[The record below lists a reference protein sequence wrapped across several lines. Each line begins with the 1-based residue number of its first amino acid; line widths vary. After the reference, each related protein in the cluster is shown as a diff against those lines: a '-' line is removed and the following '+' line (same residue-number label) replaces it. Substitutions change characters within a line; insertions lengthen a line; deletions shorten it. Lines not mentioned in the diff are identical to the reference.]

1 MTLFGAVDWKRDYES
16 SSDCVP
22 VLVIV
27 QVVIAAFTAAVGSF
41 ADGGTIWERLTLV
54 VVHPLCAG
62 RDARAGG
69 AATSSQRGVYV
80 VSTLMAVNVLSDLS
94 LVSAIAL
101 GALKGDW
108 WLPLIFSVIPA
119 IGLVYTLT
127 LPKRQ
132 APSSNMS

>member
-1 MTLFGAVDWKRDYES
+1 MRGFRIAFLA
-16 SSDCVP
+16 
-22 VLVIV
+22 LVIV
-27 QVVIAAFTAAVGSF
+27 QVVITVFTAAVGSF

-54 VVHPLCAG
+54 VVHPLCAVG
-62 RDARAGG
+62 MLVL
-69 AATSSQRGVYV
+69 AAPRRPASAVIYV

-94 LVSAIAL
+94 LVFAIAL

-132 APSSNMS
+132 APSSSTS

>member
-1 MTLFGAVDWKRDYES
+1 MRGFRIAFLI
-16 SSDCVP
+16 
-22 VLVIV
+22 LVII

-41 ADGGTIWERLTLV
+41 ADGGTIWERLALV
-54 VVHPLCAG
+54 VVHPLCAVG
-62 RDARAGG
+62 MLVL
-69 AATSSQRGVYV
+69 AAPRRPASAVIYV

-132 APSSNMS
+132 APSSNTS

>member
-1 MTLFGAVDWKRDYES
+1 MRGFRIAFL
-16 SSDCVP
+16 

-27 QVVIAAFTAAVGSF
+27 QVVITAFTAAVGSF

-54 VVHPLCAG
+54 VVHPLCAVG
-62 RDARAGG
+62 MLVL
-69 AATSSQRGVYV
+69 AAPRRPASAVIYV

-132 APSSNMS
+132 ASSSNTS